1 MKQKALVV
9 FDMDGVLVDVSGSYR
24 DTVRRTARL
33 FFKGARGWESLPEPL
48 FPLSDL
54 ARVKQRGGLNNDWDL
69 TAAVLSMLCF
79 LVEDLSPFS
88 APDPW
93 PEYRLRISR
102 ADVTALARF
111 LKNTPFPLGR
121 LMEKTTGALHDFV
134 AACTPGDVGSGNI
147 VKQIF
152 QEIYLGPGLFKTTYG
167 LSPLVYRG
175 EGLIDRE
182 RLLIDPKTL
191 EPLFRR
197 HILAIATGRPK
208 LEADYA
214 LHRFGVRR
222 FFSAVYTLDD
232 CLEAEKRRLN
242 NGEERVLLSK
252 PHPFMLDALE
262 AAAGKD
268 ASRFYYL
275 GDMPDDMI
283 AAARA
288 SAPFAGIGVTVA
300 SSDKAGL
307 AEALRNAGAAA
318 VIDDFRRLPALLD
331 A

>member
-24 DTVRRTARL
+24 ETVRRTARL
-33 FFKGARGWESLPEPL
+33 FFKGARGWESLPEPI

-102 ADVTALARF
+102 ANVLALARF
-111 LKNTPFPLGR
+111 LKNTPFPLSR
-121 LMEKTTGALHDFV
+121 LLEKPTGTLHDFV
-134 AACTPGDVGSGNI
+134 MACTHRDVGSGNI
-147 VKQIF
+147 IKQIF
-152 QEIYLGPGLFKTTYG
+152 QEIYLGPRLFQKTYG
-167 LSPLVYRG
+167 LSPLVYHG
-175 EGLIDRE
+175 EGRIDRE
-182 RLLIDPKTL
+182 RLLIDPKIL
-191 EPLFRR
+191 EQLFRR

-208 LEADYA
+208 SEADYP

-232 CLEAEKRRLN
+232 CLEAEKRRLDT
-242 NGEERVLLSK
+242 GEENVSLSK
-252 PHPFMLDALE
+252 PHPFMLEALE
-262 AAAGKD
+262 TAVGKD

-288 SAPFAGIGVTVA
+288 SAAFAGIGVTVA

-307 AEALRNAGAAA
+307 AEALRNAGAAT

-331 A
+331 S